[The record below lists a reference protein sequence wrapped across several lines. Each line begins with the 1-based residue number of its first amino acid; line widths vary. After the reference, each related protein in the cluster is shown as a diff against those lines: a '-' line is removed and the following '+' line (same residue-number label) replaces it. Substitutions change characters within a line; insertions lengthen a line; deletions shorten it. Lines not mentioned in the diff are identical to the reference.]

1 MKTLAT
7 VKWMLAVALAAGLAG
22 AGAAR
27 AQTEETNAPDEVVAA
42 EPEAPAPEVP
52 AAEPPADIAPPAA
65 EPATNAVPP
74 VAETPAAPVEP
85 ETPVQ
90 PAKPEPTYRGAD
102 MKEAFKGADSSLFG
116 VSGRVHKMPAKKSVR
131 KEKGEWKRSVEA
143 GVSTASGNS
152 DLLRYDGSASAAKET
167 ETNYTYLEVA
177 GRYGESDNE
186 TDAANA
192 TGEAKYQHKLTER
205 TDAALDGYAKH
216 DQIADLAYRLRGSV
230 SLGRRFLWT
239 ERAVLSAELGPG
251 YVAEKKGDEKEGFAA
266 GRVGQYL
273 EILIADN
280 LQIWQSAEFVQNLED
295 GAVYFVNAE
304 VGLETVLLANL
315 NLRFSVEDAYDS
327 QPAEGKESNDVTTK
341 TTLVWKF

>member
-7 VKWMLAVALAAGLAG
+7 LKWMLALALAAGLAG

-27 AQTEETNAPDEVVAA
+27 AQAEETNAPDETVAA
-42 EPEAPAPEVP
+42 EPEAPAPDVP
-52 AAEPPADIAPPAA
+52 AAEPPAAVAPPAA

-74 VAETPAAPVEP
+74 AAEAPAEP
-85 ETPVQ
+85 ETPVK
-90 PAKPEPTYRGAD
+90 PAKPEPAYRGAD
-102 MKEAFKGADSSLFG
+102 MKEAFKGADRSLFG
-116 VSGRVHKMPAKKSVR
+116 VSGRVNKMPAKKTVR
-131 KEKGEWKRSVEA
+131 TEKGAWKRAIEA

-152 DLLRYDGSASAAKET
+152 DVLRYDGSASAAKET

-205 TDAALDGYAKH
+205 TYAALDGYAKH

>member
-7 VKWMLAVALAAGLAG
+7 LKWMLALALAAGLAG

-27 AQTEETNAPDEVVAA
+27 AQAEETNAPDETVAA
-42 EPEAPAPEVP
+42 EPEAPAPDVP
-52 AAEPPADIAPPAA
+52 AAEPPADVAPPAA

-74 VAETPAAPVEP
+74 AAEAPAEP
-85 ETPVQ
+85 ETPVK
-90 PAKPEPTYRGAD
+90 PAKPEPAYRGAD

-116 VSGRVHKMPAKKSVR
+116 VSGRVNKMPAKKTVR
-131 KEKGEWKRSVEA
+131 TEKGAWKRAIEA

-152 DLLRYDGSASAAKET
+152 DVLRYDGSASAAKET

-205 TDAALDGYAKH
+205 TYAALDGYAKH
-216 DQIADLAYRLRGSV
+216 DQVADLSYRVRGSV

-251 YVAEKKGDEKEGFAA
+251 YVAEKKGDEKEGFFA

-273 EILIADN
+273 EVLIADN

>member
-1 MKTLAT
+1 MPALI
-7 VKWMLAVALAAGLAG
+7 LAAGLAG
-22 AGAAR
+22 TGAGR
-27 AQTEETNAPDEVVAA
+27 AQTEETNAPDETVAA
-42 EPEAPAPEVP
+42 VPEAS
-52 AAEPPADIAPPAA
+52 AESAPPAA

-74 VAETPAAPVEP
+74 AATEP
-85 ETPVQ
+85 EETAEPDV
-90 PAKPEPTYRGAD
+90 PAKPPKPEPAYRGAD
-102 MKEAFKGADSSLFG
+102 MKEAFKGADSSRFG
-116 VSGRVHKMPAKKSVR
+116 MSGRVHKMPAKKTVR
-131 KEKGEWKRSVEA
+131 TEKGAWKRAIEA

-152 DLLRYDGSASAAKET
+152 DLLRYDGSASAARET
-167 ETNYTYLEVA
+167 ETNYTYLEIA

-205 TDAALDGYAKH
+205 TYAALDGYAKH
-216 DQIADLAYRLRGSV
+216 DQVADLSYRVRGSV

-273 EILIADN
+273 EVLIADN

-315 NLRFSVEDAYDS
+315 NLRFSVEDAYAS

>member
-7 VKWMLAVALAAGLAG
+7 LKWMLALALAAGLAG

-27 AQTEETNAPDEVVAA
+27 AQAEETNAPDETVAA
-42 EPEAPAPEVP
+42 EPEAPAPDVP
-52 AAEPPADIAPPAA
+52 AAEPPADVAPPAA

-74 VAETPAAPVEP
+74 AAEAPAEP
-85 ETPVQ
+85 ETPVK
-90 PAKPEPTYRGAD
+90 PAKPEPAYRGAD

-116 VSGRVHKMPAKKSVR
+116 VSGRVNKMPAKKTVR
-131 KEKGEWKRSVEA
+131 TEKGAWKRAIEA

-152 DLLRYDGSASAAKET
+152 DVLRYDGSASAAKET

-205 TDAALDGYAKH
+205 TYAALDGYAKH

>member
-7 VKWMLAVALAAGLAG
+7 LKWMLALALAAGLAG

-27 AQTEETNAPDEVVAA
+27 AQAEETNAPDETVAA
-42 EPEAPAPEVP
+42 EPEAPAPDVP
-52 AAEPPADIAPPAA
+52 AAEPPAAVAPPAA

-74 VAETPAAPVEP
+74 AAEAPAEP
-85 ETPVQ
+85 ETPVK
-90 PAKPEPTYRGAD
+90 PAKPEPAYRGAD

-116 VSGRVHKMPAKKSVR
+116 VSGRVNKMPAKKTVR
-131 KEKGEWKRSVEA
+131 TEKGAWKRAIEA

-152 DLLRYDGSASAAKET
+152 DVLRYDGSASAAKET

-205 TDAALDGYAKH
+205 TYAALDGYAKH

>member
-1 MKTLAT
+1 ML
-7 VKWMLAVALAAGLAG
+7 KWMLALALAAGLAG
-22 AGAAR
+22 TGAAR
-27 AQTEETNAPDEVVAA
+27 AQTDEADLADAAVAT
-42 EPEAPAPEVP
+42 EPEPPASESP
-52 AAEPPADIAPPAA
+52 AAEPPAESEPPTA
-65 EPATNAVPP
+65 ESPANDGPP
-74 VAETPAAPVEP
+74 VAETPTEPAEP
-85 ETPVQ
+85 ETPVK
-90 PAKPEPTYRGAD
+90 PSKPESAYRGAD

-116 VSGRVHKMPAKKSVR
+116 VSGRVNKMPAKKSVR
-131 KEKGEWKRSVEA
+131 KEKGAWKRAVEA

-167 ETNYTYLEVA
+167 DANYVFLEAA

-205 TDAALDGYAKH
+205 TYAALDGYAKH
-216 DQIADLAYRLRGSV
+216 DQIADLSYRLRGSV
-230 SLGRRFLWT
+230 SLGRRFVWT

-251 YVAEKKGDEKEGFAA
+251 YVAEKKGGEQEGFFA

-273 EILIADN
+273 EILVADN

-295 GAVYFVNAE
+295 SAVYFINAE
-304 VGLETVLLANL
+304 VGLETVLTGNL

-327 QPAEGKESNDVTTK
+327 QPAKGKVSNDVTTK

>member
-1 MKTLAT
+1 MPILAL
-7 VKWMLAVALAAGLAG
+7 VAGLAG
-22 AGAAR
+22 TGAAR
-27 AQTEETNAPDEVVAA
+27 AQTNDPA
-42 EPEAPAPEVP
+42 APEVP
-52 AAEPPADIAPPAA
+52 AAEPSAEVEPPAA
-65 EPATNAVPP
+65 EPATNAAP
-74 VAETPAAPVEP
+74 PAATAPEETAEP
-85 ETPVQ
+85 EVPAK
-90 PAKPEPTYRGAD
+90 PAKPEPAYRGAD
-102 MKEAFKGADSSLFG
+102 MKEAFKCADSSRFG
-116 VSGRVHKMPAKKSVR
+116 VSGRVNKMPAKKSAR
-131 KEKGEWKRSVEA
+131 KEKSAWKRVVEA
-143 GVSTASGNS
+143 GISTASGNS

-205 TDAALDGYAKH
+205 TYAALDGFAKH

-230 SLGRRFLWT
+230 SLGRHFLWT

-251 YVAEKKGDEKEGFAA
+251 YVAEKKGGEQEGFAA
-266 GRVGQYL
+266 GRAGQYL
-273 EILIADN
+273 EILVADN

-295 GAVYFVNAE
+295 AAVYFVNAE
-304 VGLETVLLANL
+304 IGLETVLMGNL

>member
-7 VKWMLAVALAAGLAG
+7 LKWMLALALAAGLAG

-27 AQTEETNAPDEVVAA
+27 AQAEETNAPDETVAA
-42 EPEAPAPEVP
+42 EPEAPAPDVP
-52 AAEPPADIAPPAA
+52 AAEPPAAVAPPAA

-74 VAETPAAPVEP
+74 AAEAPAEP
-85 ETPVQ
+85 ETPVK
-90 PAKPEPTYRGAD
+90 PAKPEPAYRGAD

-116 VSGRVHKMPAKKSVR
+116 VSGRVNKMPAKKTVR
-131 KEKGEWKRSVEA
+131 TEKGAWKRAIEA

-152 DLLRYDGSASAAKET
+152 DVLRYDGSASAAKET

-205 TDAALDGYAKH
+205 TYAALDGYAKH

-295 GAVYFVNAE
+295 GAVYFINAE
-304 VGLETVLLANL
+304 VGLETVLMGNL
-315 NLRFSVEDAYDS
+315 NLRFSLEDAYDS
-327 QPAEGKESNDVTTK
+327 QPAEDKVGNDLVTK
-341 TTLVWKF
+341 TTLVWRF

>member
-7 VKWMLAVALAAGLAG
+7 LKWMLALALAAGLAG

-27 AQTEETNAPDEVVAA
+27 AQAEETNAPDETVAA
-42 EPEAPAPEVP
+42 EPEAPAPDVP
-52 AAEPPADIAPPAA
+52 AAEPPAAVAPPAA

-74 VAETPAAPVEP
+74 AAEAPAEP
-85 ETPVQ
+85 ETPVK
-90 PAKPEPTYRGAD
+90 PAKPEPAYRGAD

-116 VSGRVHKMPAKKSVR
+116 VSGRVNKMPAKKTVR
-131 KEKGEWKRSVEA
+131 TEKGAWKRAIEA

-152 DLLRYDGSASAAKET
+152 DVLRYDGLASAAKET

-205 TDAALDGYAKH
+205 TYAALDGYAKH

>member
-7 VKWMLAVALAAGLAG
+7 LKWMLALALAAGLAG

-27 AQTEETNAPDEVVAA
+27 AQAEETNAPDETVAA
-42 EPEAPAPEVP
+42 EPEAPAPDVP
-52 AAEPPADIAPPAA
+52 AAEPPAAVAPPAA

-74 VAETPAAPVEP
+74 AAEAPAEP
-85 ETPVQ
+85 ETPVK
-90 PAKPEPTYRGAD
+90 PAKPEPAYRGAD

-116 VSGRVHKMPAKKSVR
+116 VSGRVNKMPAKKTVR
-131 KEKGEWKRSVEA
+131 TEKGAWKRAIEA

-152 DLLRYDGSASAAKET
+152 DVLRYDGSASAAKET

-205 TDAALDGYAKH
+205 TYAALDGYAKH

-273 EILIADN
+273 EVLIADN

>member
-7 VKWMLAVALAAGLAG
+7 LKWMLALALAAGLAG

-27 AQTEETNAPDEVVAA
+27 AQAEETNAPDETVAA
-42 EPEAPAPEVP
+42 EPEAPAPDVP
-52 AAEPPADIAPPAA
+52 AAEPPAAVAPPAA

-74 VAETPAAPVEP
+74 AAEAPAEP
-85 ETPVQ
+85 ETPVK
-90 PAKPEPTYRGAD
+90 PAKPEPAYRGAD

-116 VSGRVHKMPAKKSVR
+116 VSGRVNKMPAKKTVR
-131 KEKGEWKRSVEA
+131 TEKGAWKRAIEA

-152 DLLRYDGSASAAKET
+152 DVLRYDGSASAAKET

-205 TDAALDGYAKH
+205 TYAALDGYAKH
-216 DQIADLAYRLRGSV
+216 DQVADLSYRVRGSV

-251 YVAEKKGDEKEGFAA
+251 YVAEKKGDEKEGFFA

-273 EILIADN
+273 EVLIADN